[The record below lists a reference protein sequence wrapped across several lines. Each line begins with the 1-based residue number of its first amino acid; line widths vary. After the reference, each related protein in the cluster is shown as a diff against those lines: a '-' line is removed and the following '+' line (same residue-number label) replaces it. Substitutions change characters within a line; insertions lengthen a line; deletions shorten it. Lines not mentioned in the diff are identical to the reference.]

1 MSFIEGAKHLIDEEI
16 GLIGNVT
23 KTRIKR
29 GHKVGW
35 WVPKSEE
42 EHFLCVLG
50 VNMPRSLVC
59 GTKGLYEVPYR
70 RWSDLMKFRH
80 KTKPADPKPRL
91 PVQLEMNLLKV
102 ILAWDPVFVTEGTD
116 GKLRIVT
123 PYNDSFIAQLKLQ
136 VPYRHR
142 AWERT
147 QRYWE
152 VSAIYKDIVLKIIKE
167 SYGVATPVSSA
178 TTP

>member
-1 MSFIEGAKHLIDEEI
+1 
-16 GLIGNVT
+16 
-23 KTRIKR
+23 
-29 GHKVGW
+29 
-35 WVPKSEE
+35 
-42 EHFLCVLG
+42 
-50 VNMPRSLVC
+50 
-59 GTKGLYEVPYR
+59 
-70 RWSDLMKFRH
+70 MKFRH